1 MVSPLGMR
9 LSPLLLVPLMA
20 ACTAIPQSSR
30 PGAPPV
36 ARPPVAG
43 VPPTR
48 PAPPPA
54 PVFRAPEVDRAAGL
68 AGVIEQDAASLIRRF
83 GNPRLDVREGD
94 MRKLQFIGGACVLD
108 IYLYPLRPN
117 AEPVATHV
125 EARRASDGEDVD
137 RDACIAALRRGR

>member
-1 MVSPLGMR
+1 MR
-9 LSPLLLVPLMA
+9 LSPLLLVPLMT
-20 ACTAIPQSSR
+20 ACTAIPQTSR

-36 ARPPVAG
+36 ARPPVAN

-48 PAPPPA
+48 PAAPPA

-68 AGVIEQDAASLIRRF
+68 AGVIEQDGASLIRRF

-94 MRKLQFIGGACVLD
+94 MRKLQFTGGACVLD